1 MLFHS
6 FDFLVFLPIVLF
18 LALIAPKK
26 FRNGLLF
33 LASMVFYAS
42 GGIVYVLF
50 LLAETLLSYGF
61 GLLCEK
67 YPKKKKT
74 ALAAWVV
81 LSLGT
86 LCFFKVG
93 QVQLSLFMPIGLSFY
108 TFSTIGYVTDV
119 YRGTCKAEKN
129 FIDYALFVSFFPYV
143 LSGPIERAGHI
154 LPQLKE
160 HKKLSF
166 DNIRE
171 GAYRM
176 LWGYFLKLVIADR
189 LALFVGT
196 VYGEYQAYT
205 GTHLL
210 IATVLFAFQLYAD
223 FAGYS
228 EIARGAGKLFGIDIV
243 QNFKAPYFSC
253 TVSEFF
259 RRWHISLNRWL
270 IDYLY
275 IPLGGSRKGTVR
287 KYANIMITFL
297 LSGFWHGTGLSFI
310 AWGGLNGVWLVLSDM
325 TKKVRDKCKAFFGVR
340 TDCVSYRLWQMLVTF
355 VAVDLAWLFFRAD
368 SLKVALGILY
378 KIVFSLSSVS
388 LIDRS
393 LLTMGLD
400 LYDWLLLAAAGCIWL
415 LVDILREKGGLYAGL
430 LRQNLLFRYLL
441 FLVGFFGIL
450 VFGVYGTDL
459 STGSFLYF
467 QF

>member
-33 LASMVFYAS
+33 LASLVFYAS

-50 LLAETLLSYGF
+50 LLAETLLSYSF

-67 YPKKKKT
+67 YPKKKKR
-74 ALAAWVV
+74 ALAAWAVI
-81 LSLGT
+81 SLGT

-93 QVQLSLFMPIGLSFY
+93 QVRVSLFMPIGLSFY

-160 HKKLSF
+160 HKKISF

-189 LALFVGT
+189 LALFVNT
-196 VYGEYQAYT
+196 VYGEYQAYN

-228 EIARGAGKLFGIDIV
+228 EIARGAGKLFGIDIL

-287 KYANIMITFL
+287 KYTNIMITFL
-297 LSGFWHGTGLSFI
+297 LSGFWHGTGLRFI
-310 AWGGLNGVWLVLSDM
+310 AWGGINGIWLVLSDM
-325 TKKVRDKCKAFFGVR
+325 TKKVRDKCKVLLGIR
-340 TDCVSYRLWQMLVTF
+340 TDCFSYRLWQMLVTF
-355 VAVDLAWLFFRAD
+355 AAVDLAWLFFRAD
-368 SLKVALGILY
+368 SLKEAFGILY
-378 KIVFSLSSVS
+378 KIAFSLSSVS

-400 LYDWLLLAAAGCIWL
+400 LYDWLLLAAAGSIWL
-415 LVDILREKGGLYAGL
+415 LVDILREKGGLYAGF

-441 FLVGFFGIL
+441 FLAGFFGIL